1 MGRPRKPT
9 KELELSGAFE
19 KHPERK
25 RERADE
31 PKPDG
36 PIGPPPPHWLVDSGA
51 FKFQEYGRLIAIW
64 HELIAQAPPGV
75 LTIAD
80 RTQLEIICG
89 QVDQLRRGLLK
100 PPAKK
105 DLSEM
110 LGTIACRPDKRAGFK
125 VSAGAGVVPNAGNS
139 DSTKANEFAE
149 IAKEAEAFRPT
160 RPN

>member
-9 KELELSGAFE
+9 RELELSGAFE

-25 RERADE
+25 RERENE

-36 PIGPPPPHWLVDSGA
+36 PIGPPPAHWLVDDKA
-51 FKFQEYGRLIAIW
+51 FKFQEYGRLVAIW
-64 HELIAQAPPGV
+64 HEIVAQAPPGLLSV
-75 LTIAD
+75 SD
-80 RTQLEIICG
+80 RTVLEIICG

-110 LGTIACRPDKRAGFK
+110 LGTIGCRPDKRPGLK
-125 VSAGAGVVPNAGNS
+125 VAPGAGIVTNAGNS
-139 DSTKANEFAE
+139 DSSTKGNEFAA
-149 IAKEAEAFRPT
+149 IAKQAESFRP
-160 RPN
+160 N